1 MYDSIVS
8 AYEFL
13 AKGGVVMIFIFACS
27 VAAIVIFAERA
38 AVLRHEKKQTA
49 RFIAPFLE
57 ALKLGQTERAYALCD
72 DSRCGMAEIA
82 RAALNHRDIERDALL
97 AAVGDAGHKAEV
109 MLNRHVPSLGA
120 VATLSPLLGLLGTVT
135 GMISIFS
142 QMADE
147 YAAGMTANQGML
159 AGGIWEALLT
169 TAAGLC
175 VAIPAFALHRLLCA
189 KLDDFML
196 ELETYATQIAD
207 ILAPPPKARRVAENA
222 ACAGASDPKRRSEP
236 EPVSAPVSA
245 QAAPDDGTEESNN
258 AKKS

>member
-1 MYDSIVS
+1 
-8 AYEFL
+8 
-13 AKGGVVMIFIFACS
+13 
-27 VAAIVIFAERA
+27 
-38 AVLRHEKKQTA
+38 
-49 RFIAPFLE
+49 
-57 ALKLGQTERAYALCD
+57 
-72 DSRCGMAEIA
+72 MAEIA
-82 RAALNHRDIERDALL
+82 RAALNHRDVERDALL

-109 MLNRHVPSLGA
+109 MLNRRVPSLGA

-175 VAIPAFALHRLLCA
+175 VAIPAFVLHRLLCA
-189 KLDDFML
+189 KLDDFLL

-207 ILAPPPKARRVAENA
+207 ILAPPPKAHRVAENA
-222 ACAGASDPKRRSEP
+222 ACASAPKPPSEP
-236 EPVSAPVSA
+236 ERVSVPVSAPA
-245 QAAPDDGTEESNN
+245 KPEDGTGESNST
-258 AKKS
+258 KKS